1 MVSRIIDIHAYVV
14 LPETFSAA
22 GKYGPELGDEND
34 LEDIRILQ
42 DHSRIVGVMK
52 DGVMHCALMQ
62 KNPYIAP
69 DE

>member
-1 MVSRIIDIHAYVV
+1 MVGTLEEGKYADLLIIDGNPI
-14 LPETFSAA
+14 
-22 GKYGPELGDEND
+22 
-34 LEDIRILQ
+34 EDIRILQ

-69 DE
+69 NEQMEG